1 MAEHEEKEFSEPYEN
16 MASLEEYYDDMD
28 VDSVEGEDEE
38 DLSGSATDASVPSL
52 LSPQISCR
60 WSDTL

>member
-1 MAEHEEKEFSEPYEN
+1 
-16 MASLEEYYDDMD
+16 MASLEEYYDGMD

-38 DLSGSATDASVPSL
+38 DLSGSATDALVLPLSAVPTGL
-52 LSPQISCR
+52 CR